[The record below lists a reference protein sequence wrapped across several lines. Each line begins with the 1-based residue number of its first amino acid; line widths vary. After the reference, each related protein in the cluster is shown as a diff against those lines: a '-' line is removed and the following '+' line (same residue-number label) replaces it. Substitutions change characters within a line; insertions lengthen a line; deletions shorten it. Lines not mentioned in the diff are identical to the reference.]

1 MERDTM
7 KIGLVGPHIVIVV
20 ESRVRR
26 GRWVRLVLVLWFTN
40 LLEKYVDAVII
51 YVYLL
56 VWIQ

>member
-1 MERDTM
+1 M
-7 KIGLVGPHIVIVV
+7 KIVLVGLHIVIVV
-20 ESRVRR
+20 VSRVRR

-40 LLEKYVDAVII
+40 LLEKYVNAVII

>member
-1 MERDTM
+1 MERDAM
-7 KIGLVGPHIVIVV
+7 KIVLVGLHIVIVV

-26 GRWVRLVLVLWFTN
+26 GRWVRLVLVQWFTN
-40 LLEKYVDAVII
+40 LLEKYVNAVII

>member
-1 MERDTM
+1 MERGDAM
-7 KIGLVGPHIVIVV
+7 KIVLVGLHIVIVV

-40 LLEKYVDAVII
+40 LLEKYVI

-56 VWIQ
+56 VWIQIQ